1 MTARD
6 AAHAALDTAID
17 GITTDAGTADE
28 LFAVV
33 DLLDG
38 QPTLRR
44 SLSDPSATEANRAQL
59 AESLFGGKISPA
71 ALAVVSAAVK
81 TPWSSGNRLVTG
93 LERQGIRLALQSAHR
108 EGRIDDVTGELY
120 QLATTV
126 DRNRELA
133 GLLRDAQYPLAG
145 KRDLIE
151 RLVSGK
157 VHPVTATLAS
167 RAVKARRRTFALT
180 AKQYVEMGAEIAGEK
195 IARVTVARPLDAART
210 ARLKSALVKQV
221 GGPVNLQ
228 VEVDPAVLGGMN
240 VVIGDDVIESTVAA
254 RLEDARR
261 QLTHL

>member
-6 AAHAALDTAID
+6 AAYAALDTTVD
-17 GITTDAGTADE
+17 GIDTDATTADE

-44 SLSDPSATEANRAQL
+44 SLSDPSASDANRAKLVEQL
-59 AESLFGGKISPA
+59 LGGKVSPA
-71 ALAVVSAAVK
+71 ALAVLTAVVT
-81 TPWSSGNRLVTG
+81 TPWPSGNALVAG

-108 EGRIDDVTGELY
+108 EGRIDDVTSQLY

-126 DRNRELA
+126 DEFRELA
-133 GLLRDAQYPLAG
+133 ATLRTGTYPLDA
-145 KRDLIE
+145 KRELVAKLI
-151 RLVSGK
+151 SGK
-157 VHPVTATLAS
+157 VDPVTATLAS
-167 RAVKARRRTFALT
+167 RAVRARRRTFALT
-180 AKQYVEMGAEIAGEK
+180 AKSYVEMGAEIAGEQ
-195 IARVTVARPLDAART
+195 IAKVTVARPLDEARLE
-210 ARLKSALVKQV
+210 RLKSALEKQV

-228 VEVDPAVLGGMN
+228 VVVDPTVLGGMS